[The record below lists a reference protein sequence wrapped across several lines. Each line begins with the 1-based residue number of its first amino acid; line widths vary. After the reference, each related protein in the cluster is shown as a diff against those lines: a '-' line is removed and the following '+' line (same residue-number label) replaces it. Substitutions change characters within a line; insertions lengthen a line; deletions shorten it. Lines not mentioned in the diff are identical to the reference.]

1 MAVLH
6 TVNKSPFER
15 NALESCLRHAR
26 AGSAILFLEDGV
38 YSLVRGADFAEKVE
52 QAASRFS
59 LFALRPDLEAR
70 GLPPERLIHGVQMVD
85 YHGFVDLAVSHDRV
99 QSWL

>member
-1 MAVLH
+1 MALLH

-26 AGSAILFLEDGV
+26 KGSAILFIEDGV
-38 YSLVRGADFAEKVE
+38 YAVVRGAEHTKKVE
-52 QAASRFS
+52 KAASS
-59 LFALRPDLEAR
+59 CSIYALKPDLDAR
-70 GLPPERLIHGVQMVD
+70 GISRDQLIDGVKLVD
-85 YHGFVDLAVSHDRV
+85 YHGFVDLAVAHDRV